1 MIRSRFADA
10 FSTVDYL
17 LTPACAA
24 RVKMIGEEMIGDK
37 SHRAVLSYFS
47 AVVNHAL
54 LPALA
59 LPITGTGTPPASLQV
74 IGPPDSESGLIG
86 FGRWLE
92 QDGIVSFAA
101 PPAKFTYPWWW
112 IDLDVQDIDRA
123 VSHADQMAS
132 PARPYHQPRHQPF
145 SQQQEVT
152 QSGR

>member
-101 PPAKFTYPWWW
+101 PPPN
-112 IDLDVQDIDRA
+112 
-123 VSHADQMAS
+123 S
-132 PARPYHQPRHQPF
+132 PIP
-145 SQQQEVT
+145 
-152 QSGR
+152 GGG